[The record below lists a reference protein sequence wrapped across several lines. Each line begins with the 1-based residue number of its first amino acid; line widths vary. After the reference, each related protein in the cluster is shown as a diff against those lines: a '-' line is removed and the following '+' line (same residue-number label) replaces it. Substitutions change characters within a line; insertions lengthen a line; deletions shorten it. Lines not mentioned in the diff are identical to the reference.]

1 MKNLKMDSAL
11 ALAIASSLTTS
22 SPMSYDRRAGRVR
35 MEDEQSRNKRIRD
48 RKKAKEARKS
58 RRRNRK

>member
-11 ALAIASSLTTS
+11 TLAIASSLTAS
-22 SPMSYDRRAGRVR
+22 SPMSHDRRAGRVR